1 MFVDGRDRLDIACD
15 CDAVIGGDGLVISIA
30 AASIIA
36 KVTRDRLM
44 CALAQ
49 DCPGYGFESHKGYS
63 VPEHL
68 EALDRLGP
76 TVHHRRFFA
85 PVVAAREKHQPR
97 TIEDGIAA
105 METQVSLE
113 IVGCGADVVASI
125 GCGLSYASCQANRC
139 FSALTRQTRSLSGDD
154 GHSVPVGQ
162 ARIGHFGRF
171 MRFTSLIIE
180 LIRARPRLV
189 VWLVVLLQAALWL
202 IVPLLLYRSPP
213 GDLATV
219 LAYGREYQVGTDLG
233 PPLAFWL
240 ADIAFRAA
248 GNHMFGVYL
257 LAQLCSIATFWTLYL
272 LARAIVGGQQAV
284 LAVLLTMTVTAFSSP
299 GLEFG
304 PLVLARP
311 LWALLLLHSWQLIG
325 QNRRNAW
332 FAWSI
337 EAGLL
342 LLTTSAAIGLLLLV
356 AGFALAT
363 ERGRRTLMS
372 FDPLFALLVIVVLAL
387 PYLIWLIRADTLALP
402 HWPAMADLSARALHW
417 AALLGGLL
425 LAISGIV
432 LLVAA
437 QLRLVRPQS
446 GRGADHLSAAG
457 RSAGAR
463 FRLFL
468 RDRPG
473 AVRQPD
479 LRPVRFRSRRR
490 AAPASRLL
498 MSGLAAI
505 VATGDLVHLRRQR
518 LLRSVWAAAVVAPAL
533 AVLATTIFLPWTG
546 GGEVTTSLP
555 ARAIANF
562 FGDSFERRTNQ
573 PLRAVT
579 GDAQLAALISLDA
592 GRPHLLLDATP
603 ERTPWLT
610 LAKFNE
616 TGGVVVWRAS
626 DTVGTPPADIAQRF
640 PGLVPEVPRAF
651 EWFVTGRQ
659 PLLRIGWAIVRPK
672 TP

>member
-1 MFVDGRDRLDIACD
+1 
-15 CDAVIGGDGLVISIA
+15 
-30 AASIIA
+30 
-36 KVTRDRLM
+36 
-44 CALAQ
+44 
-49 DCPGYGFESHKGYS
+49 
-63 VPEHL
+63 
-68 EALDRLGP
+68 
-76 TVHHRRFFA
+76 
-85 PVVAAREKHQPR
+85 
-97 TIEDGIAA
+97 
-105 METQVSLE
+105 
-113 IVGCGADVVASI
+113 
-125 GCGLSYASCQANRC
+125 
-139 FSALTRQTRSLSGDD
+139 
-154 GHSVPVGQ
+154 
-162 ARIGHFGRF
+162 
-171 MRFTSLIIE
+171 MRFTSLVIE

-202 IVPLLLYRSPP
+202 VVPLLLYPSPP
-213 GDLATV
+213 GDLAIV

-257 LAQLCSIATFWTLYL
+257 LAQLCSIATFWALYL

-284 LAVLLTMTVTAFSSP
+284 LAILLTMTVTAFSSP
-299 GLEFG
+299 GVEFG

-311 LWALLLLHSWQLIG
+311 LWAMLLLHSWQLIG

-363 ERGRRTLMS
+363 VRGRRTLMS

-387 PYLIWLIRADTLALP
+387 PYLVWLIRADTLALP
-402 HWPAMADLSARALHW
+402 PWPAIADLSARALHW

-425 LAISGIV
+425 LAITGV
-432 LLVAA
+432 LLLAALNSGWLSRNPEEAPIIFRPPVDPLARDFVYFFAIGPALAGSLIAGLFDLDRVA
-437 QLRLVRPQS
+437 
-446 GRGADHLSAAG
+446 GGAGVA
-457 RSAGAR
+457 
-463 FRLFL
+463 
-468 RDRPG
+468 
-473 AVRQPD
+473 
-479 LRPVRFRSRRR
+479 
-490 AAPASRLL
+490 LL
-498 MSGLAAI
+498 MSGLAII

-518 LLRSVWAAAVVAPAL
+518 LLRSVWAAAVIAPAL
-533 AVLATTIFLPWTG
+533 VTVAATVFLPWTG
-546 GGEVTTSLP
+546 SGEVATSLP
-555 ARAIANF
+555 ARAIAHF
-562 FGDSFERRTNQ
+562 FGDSFERRTNH
-573 PLRAVT
+573 PLRAVA
-579 GDAQLAALISLDA
+579 GDAQLAALVALDA
-592 GRPHLLLDATP
+592 ARPHLLLDATP
-603 ERTPWLT
+603 ERTPWLN

-651 EWFVTGRQ
+651 EWLVTGRQ